1 MLRDEMLTLVL
12 CHKPK
17 CHLKQHDD
25 NSGSNR
31 EWQMAL
37 QKTGYRKVRSG
48 LTISRRDSDYMTA
61 TYSGIDPELRSLSR
75 AYTGRASY
83 KRNYKPNFC
92 VIVPMKVRRFRFTL
106 SVPHASPGSLL
117 GTSASD
123 GRNLVNLISTLPSFR
138 LIASASS
145 TATSKNGG
153 GLVRFFSMISR
164 GMGINLRWTSSLAST
179 S

>member
-61 TYSGIDPELRSLSR
+61 TYSGIDPELRRLSR
-75 AYTGRASY
+75 AGEA
-83 KRNYKPNFC
+83 C
-92 VIVPMKVRRFRFTL
+92 GTL
-106 SVPHASPGSLL
+106 SVK
-117 GTSASD
+117 
-123 GRNLVNLISTLPSFR
+123 RKR
-138 LIASASS
+138 LTFIGPI
-145 TATSKNGG
+145 TEKF
-153 GLVRFFSMISR
+153 GL
-164 GMGINLRWTSSLAST
+164 
-179 S
+179 

>member
-61 TYSGIDPELRSLSR
+61 TYSGIDPELRRLSR
-75 AYTGRASY
+75 AGAFGVDGTRWE
-83 KRNYKPNFC
+83 
-92 VIVPMKVRRFRFTL
+92 
-106 SVPHASPGSLL
+106 HAV
-117 GTSASD
+117 D
-123 GRNLVNLISTLPSFR
+123 
-138 LIASASS
+138 S
-145 TATSKNGG
+145 TAAPVGHGYDERHSH
-153 GLVRFFSMISR
+153 RSR
-164 GMGINLRWTSSLAST
+164 ETRWRRARVERQAST
-179 S
+179 PCQRQCLRSGHKPCIPRTLNA

>member
-12 CHKPK
+12 CHNQK

-61 TYSGIDPELRSLSR
+61 TYSGIDPDALWEPCPAHSCKHREIPGACNER
-75 AYTGRASY
+75 R
-83 KRNYKPNFC
+83 
-92 VIVPMKVRRFRFTL
+92 VRWDSNRIQDR
-106 SVPHASPGSLL
+106 
-117 GTSASD
+117 
-123 GRNLVNLISTLPSFR
+123 
-138 LIASASS
+138 
-145 TATSKNGG
+145 
-153 GLVRFFSMISR
+153 VRWR
-164 GMGINLRWTSSLAST
+164 QTNA
-179 S
+179 